1 MSDIVIIEFDT
12 FHDDIQRKYE
22 IIRPVLLKQLTAKER
37 AMKLELHENTLG
49 KYIRRFNEHGVM
61 GLADQRHGPNE
72 SSQWLTV
79 DMKTEAFALYNAN
92 PNFSYSEIAK
102 IVSQRYNRNIDH
114 KSIKRVIQESE
125 AFLRCQKKTG

>member
-61 GLADQRHGPNE
+61 A
-72 SSQWLTV
+72 WLTNGMDQMRV
-79 DMKTEAFALYNAN
+79 VNGLL
-92 PNFSYSEIAK
+92 
-102 IVSQRYNRNIDH
+102 
-114 KSIKRVIQESE
+114 SI
-125 AFLRCQKKTG
+125 

>member
-61 GLADQRHGPNE
+61 GLADRMDQMRVVNG
-72 SSQWLTV
+72 L
-79 DMKTEAFALYNAN
+79 L
-92 PNFSYSEIAK
+92 
-102 IVSQRYNRNIDH
+102 
-114 KSIKRVIQESE
+114 SI
-125 AFLRCQKKTG
+125 